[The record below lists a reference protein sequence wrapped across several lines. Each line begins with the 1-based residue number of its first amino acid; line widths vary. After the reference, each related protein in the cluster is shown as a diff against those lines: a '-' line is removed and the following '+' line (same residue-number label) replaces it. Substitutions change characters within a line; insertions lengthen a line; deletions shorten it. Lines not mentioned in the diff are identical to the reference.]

1 MKKILSLSTL
11 ALAGVLAFTGCSCKK
26 DDDGL
31 AALPAARLAEDDKG
45 KACYANSYADT
56 CSGVF
61 IATNLYE
68 YLGREDT
75 VYIDLRDYNDYTGAD
90 GYIEGFQMVQ
100 FFADIYGDADQLFY
114 GAADAKTQYTPRY
127 KWSKEVLESVF
138 PKDKN
143 IFLMCAAG
151 GRVVHMMKILELN
164 GYDMTKVYNVGGFS
178 DIAGVEM
185 KDVKAK
191 YTIVKTA
198 AESEMKTGE
207 NIDSTYKTYV
217 NLRTDADGKITTI
230 YVTGNPYT
238 EGAAEG
244 WNPDTWISQAN
255 AYAQKLVGKTL
266 ADINTML
273 GSDNKAEGADVVTG
287 ASLTSNRVLKA
298 AKAALT
304 PAA

>member
-31 AALPAARLAEDDKG
+31 AALPAARVED
-45 KACYANSYADT
+45 CNSNDYDST
-56 CSGVF
+56 CSP
-61 IATNLYE
+61 IAEKNLDE

-75 VYIDLRDYNDYTGAD
+75 AYIDLRSFAEYS
-90 GYIEGFQMVQ
+90 ESHVKGFQNLE
-100 FFADIYGDADQLFY
+100 FFTYIYGDDGQLFWKS
-114 GAADAKTQYTPRY
+114 GDKQYAPRY
-127 KWSKEVLESVF
+127 EGSVAALEAIL

-143 IFLMCAAG
+143 IFFMCLSG
-151 GRVVHMMKILELN
+151 GRVKHMMKIMELN
-164 GYDMTKVYNVGGFS
+164 GWDMTKVYNVGGIS
-178 DIAGVEM
+178 AMNTQDWADEYLVTVSKYKTETQLLTGVDTTDGASY
-185 KDVKAK
+185 K
-191 YTIVKTA
+191 TIV
-198 AESEMKTGE
+198 
-207 NIDSTYKTYV
+207 
-217 NLRTDADGKITTI
+217 NLTVDANNKIKTI
-230 YVTGNPYT
+230 YVTGTPYT
-238 EGAAEG
+238 PTGTEA
-244 WNPDTWISQAN
+244 WNPETWIAEAN

-287 ASLTSNRVLKA
+287 ASLTSNRVLRA